1 MNEKAVFDFVL
12 LLLGYLFAFGCGY
25 FFHKSRGKG
34 LADNPGVCDNLTDTI
49 EGSKDTAGDV
59 ANRLGDLIESGSDIE
74 AIFNKYAESTPE
86 SQNIQPNS
94 LRVSGNQSNSEPH
107 TSSASD

>member
-25 FFHKSRGKG
+25 FLCKSRDTG
-34 LADNPGVCDNLTDTI
+34 LADNTGVCDKLSDSI

-59 ANRLGDLIESGSDIE
+59 ADRLGDLIESGSDIE
-74 AIFNKYAESTPE
+74 AIFNKYRESAPE
-86 SQNIQPNS
+86 DKK
-94 LRVSGNQSNSEPH
+94 LE
-107 TSSASD
+107 

>member
-25 FFHKSRGKG
+25 FLCKCRKTG
-34 LADNPGVCDNLTDTI
+34 LASNSDLHNNLTDSI

-59 ANRLGDLIESGSDIE
+59 ADRLGDLIEAGSDIE
-74 AIFNKYAESTPE
+74 AIFSKYRESAPE
-86 SQNIQPNS
+86 DKK
-94 LRVSGNQSNSEPH
+94 LE
-107 TSSASD
+107 